1 MAIPLPDLPETAADE
16 PVRSEITLFRIGSY
30 KHPRHG
36 SWRITAEVLA
46 GFLKNFGRPVPIDFD
61 HSAERGK
68 GTLAAGWITG
78 IRLAGRELVADVEW
92 TPPGVAAIRS
102 GTYRFI
108 SPTWSFDGRD
118 QHGNSIGPKLI
129 GAACTNRPFFSDL
142 PALTADADIDEFDVS
157 MFAEQEQ
164 SRLRRGSLELDLS
177 TWNDDRAATA
187 DDFGGRGEL
196 ADLLIGQLERGEISD
211 HEAAQAA
218 EALCYYEDDVMTAG
232 NSGARQSSPAVPA
245 SEQGKPETGK
255 EDA

>member
-1 MAIPLPDLPETAADE
+1 MTTPIPLPDLQETAADE
-16 PVRSEITLFRIGSY
+16 PARSQITLFRIGSF

-46 GFLKNFGRPVPIDFD
+46 GLVANFGRPVPVDFD
-61 HSAERGK
+61 HSPEHGK

-92 TPPGVAAIRS
+92 TPPGVEAIRS

-108 SPTWSFDGRD
+108 SPTWSFNGQD
-118 QHGNSIGPKLI
+118 QHGNSIGPKLV
-129 GAACTNRPFFSDL
+129 GAGMTNRPFFNL
-142 PALTADADIDEFDVS
+142 PALTADDGIDEFDVT

-164 SRLRRGSLELDLS
+164 ARLRRGTLEVDLS
-177 TWNDDRAATA
+177 TWTDAHTATA

-211 HEAAQAA
+211 QEAAQAA
-218 EALCYYEDDVMTAG
+218 EALCYYEDEEA
-232 NSGARQSSPAVPA
+232 A
-245 SEQGKPETGK
+245 
-255 EDA
+255 

>member
-1 MAIPLPDLPETAADE
+1 MAIPVPDLPETADDR
-16 PVRSEITLFRIGSY
+16 PPTTEITLFRLGSF

-46 GFLKNFGRPVPIDFD
+46 GFIKNFARPLPVDFD
-61 HSAERGK
+61 HSPEHGR

-78 IRLAGRELVADVEW
+78 IRLAGRELIADVEW

-142 PALTADADIDEFDVS
+142 PALTADDGIDEFDVS

-177 TWNDDRAATA
+177 TWNASAATA
-187 DDFGGRGEL
+187 NDDFGGRGEL
-196 ADLLIGQLERGEISD
+196 ADLLIGQLERGEIS
-211 HEAAQAA
+211 HQEAAQAA
-218 EALCYYEDDVMTAG
+218 EALCYYEEDVMTAG
-232 NSGARQSSPAVPA
+232 NSCARQSSPAVPA
-245 SEQGKPETGK
+245 SEQGKPET
-255 EDA
+255 EENA